1 MRLTPARRWTLA
13 LGVPAAL
20 ALIGWTS
27 FSFVALAG
35 TGKYSVNETFALH
48 NGALSAH
55 ISQGS
60 VTLVPL
66 PGPGDSA
73 RLTGQV
79 TYSLIKPQVSSS
91 SSGVNFGCPAPAG
104 ICDFDSTLTV
114 PSTASVN
121 LSSGAGDL
129 TVNGGIA
136 GNLTLGTSAGDI
148 TADGIT
154 SDDVAVRSDAGDIT
168 LQFAKAP
175 SNLTVVSSFG
185 DITVQL
191 PSGTSYHVITSRGVG
206 DVSDDL
212 QQSSTSPHSITVSSS
227 VGDITLTSS

>member
-1 MRLTPARRWTLA
+1 MKLTPARRWTLA

-20 ALIGWTS
+20 ALIGWTG

-35 TGKYSVNETFALH
+35 TGTYSVNETFALRS
-48 NGALSAH
+48 GTMSAH
-55 ISQGS
+55 ISYGS
-60 VTLVPL
+60 VTLAPL
-66 PGPGDSA
+66 PGPCDSA

-79 TYSLIKPQVSSS
+79 TYSLIKPQVSYS
-91 SSGVNFGCPAPAG
+91 SSGVNFSCPVPAG
-104 ICDFDSTLTV
+104 VCDFDSTLTV

-148 TADGIT
+148 TANGIT

-168 LQFAKAP
+168 LRFARAP
-175 SNLTVVSSFG
+175 SKLTVVSS
-185 DITVQL
+185 
-191 PSGTSYHVITSRGVG
+191 VG
-206 DVSDDL
+206 DV
-212 QQSSTSPHSITVSSS
+212 TVSSS
-227 VGDITLTSS
+227 AGDITLTTS